1 MFSGRIEAIAHAVLF
16 NYSIL
21 FCVFLLFLKNILN
34 YLLFLHLNDQLIT
47 FSGQLQTWTGFFAFF
62 PHCDILNTAD
72 SCIYTLVSEYRI
84 IKTAVRDRFSSAGR
98 LFMKK
103 IAILGSTG
111 SIGRQT
117 LDVVREQKDIEVIA
131 LCARRS
137 VDLMEKQIREF
148 RPKRAVMWDE
158 DAAADLRVRVR
169 DLDVEVLS
177 GMEGIL
183 DTAAMDGYEFF
194 VTAIMGMVGVRPTV
208 AAIESGK
215 KIALANKE
223 TLVTAGHIIMP
234 LAAEK
239 RVPILP
245 VDSEHSAIFQ
255 SLNGE
260 KGNKIA
266 NIWLT
271 ASGGPFRGKTA
282 EEVKNMRPE
291 DALKHPTW
299 EMGQKITID
308 SSTLVNKGLEVIEAR
323 WLFDVAPAQIKVLV
337 HPQSIIH
344 SAVEFEDGAV
354 IAQLGVPDMRLPIQ
368 YALYY
373 PERRPMP
380 GDRLDFYALGQITF
394 EKPDME
400 TFPALRLAFD
410 AIKKGGNLPTA
421 FNAADEFAVQKF
433 LERKISFPEI
443 SEMIA
448 HSMESCRMIEN
459 PTLDEVFDTER
470 EVQEILSGW
479 RK

>member
-1 MFSGRIEAIAHAVLF
+1 
-16 NYSIL
+16 
-21 FCVFLLFLKNILN
+21 
-34 YLLFLHLNDQLIT
+34 
-47 FSGQLQTWTGFFAFF
+47 
-62 PHCDILNTAD
+62 
-72 SCIYTLVSEYRI
+72 
-84 IKTAVRDRFSSAGR
+84 
-98 LFMKK
+98 MKK

-117 LDVVREQKDIEVIA
+117 LDVAREQKDIEVVA

-137 VDLMEKQIREF
+137 VDLMEAQIREF
-148 RPKRAVMWDE
+148 RPRRAVMWDE
-158 DAAADLRVRVR
+158 DAAADLRIRVR
-169 DLDVEVLS
+169 DMDVEVLS

-183 DTAAMDGYEFF
+183 DTASMDGYEYF

-239 RVPILP
+239 GVPILP

-260 KGNKIA
+260 AGNRIA
-266 NIWLT
+266 KIWLT
-271 ASGGPFRGKTA
+271 ASGGPFRGRTA
-282 EEVKNMRPE
+282 EEIKNMKPE

-323 WLFDVAPAQIKVLV
+323 WLFDVDPAQIQVLV

-344 SAVEFEDGAV
+344 SAVEYEDGGI

-380 GDRLDFYALGQITF
+380 GERLDFYALGQITF
-394 EKPDME
+394 ERPDME
-400 TFPALRLAFD
+400 TFPALRLAYD
-410 AIKKGGNLPTA
+410 AIQKGGNIPTA

-443 SEMIA
+443 WEMIRC
-448 HSMESCRMIEN
+448 SMENCRFIEN
-459 PTLDEVFDTER
+459 PSLDQVFDTER
-470 EVQEILSGW
+470 AAQEILAGW
-479 RK
+479 RA

>member
-1 MFSGRIEAIAHAVLF
+1 
-16 NYSIL
+16 
-21 FCVFLLFLKNILN
+21 
-34 YLLFLHLNDQLIT
+34 
-47 FSGQLQTWTGFFAFF
+47 
-62 PHCDILNTAD
+62 
-72 SCIYTLVSEYRI
+72 
-84 IKTAVRDRFSSAGR
+84 
-98 LFMKK
+98 MKK

-117 LDVVREQKDIEVIA
+117 LDVAREQKDIEVVA
-131 LCARRS
+131 LCAGRS
-137 VDLMEKQIREF
+137 VDLMEAQIREF
-148 RPKRAVMWDE
+148 RPRRAVMWDE
-158 DAAADLRVRVR
+158 DAAADLRIRVR
-169 DLDVEVLS
+169 DMDVEVLS

-183 DTAAMDGYEFF
+183 DTASMDGYEYF

-234 LAAEK
+234 LAAQK
-239 RVPILP
+239 GVPILP

-260 KGNKIA
+260 AGNRIA
-266 NIWLT
+266 KIWLT
-271 ASGGPFRGKTA
+271 ASGGPFRGRTA
-282 EEVKNMRPE
+282 EEIKNMRPE

-323 WLFDVAPAQIKVLV
+323 WLFDVDPAQIQVLV

-344 SAVEFEDGAV
+344 SAVEYEDGGI

-380 GDRLDFYALGQITF
+380 GERLDFYALGQITF
-394 EKPDME
+394 ERPDME
-400 TFPALRLAFD
+400 TFPALRLAYD
-410 AIKKGGNLPTA
+410 AIQKGGNIPTA

-443 SEMIA
+443 WEMIRC
-448 HSMESCRMIEN
+448 SMENCRFIEN
-459 PTLDEVFDTER
+459 PSLDQVFDTER
-470 EVQEILSGW
+470 EVQEILAGW
-479 RK
+479 RA

>member
-1 MFSGRIEAIAHAVLF
+1 
-16 NYSIL
+16 
-21 FCVFLLFLKNILN
+21 
-34 YLLFLHLNDQLIT
+34 
-47 FSGQLQTWTGFFAFF
+47 
-62 PHCDILNTAD
+62 
-72 SCIYTLVSEYRI
+72 
-84 IKTAVRDRFSSAGR
+84 
-98 LFMKK
+98 MKK

-117 LDVVREQKDIEVIA
+117 LDVAREQKDIEVVA

-137 VDLMEKQIREF
+137 VDLMEAQIREF
-148 RPKRAVMWDE
+148 RPRRAVMWEE
-158 DAAADLRVRVR
+158 DAAADLRARVR

-183 DTAAMDGYEFF
+183 DTASMDGYEYF

-239 RVPILP
+239 GVPILP

-260 KGNKIA
+260 SGNKIA
-266 NIWLT
+266 KIWLT
-271 ASGGPFRGKTA
+271 ASGGPFRGRTA
-282 EEVKNMRPE
+282 EEIKNMRPE
-291 DALKHPTW
+291 DALRHPTW

-323 WLFDVAPAQIKVLV
+323 WLFDVDPSQIQVLV

-344 SAVEFEDGAV
+344 SAVEYEDGGI

-380 GDRLDFYALGQITF
+380 GERLDFYALGRITF
-394 EKPDME
+394 ERPDME
-400 TFPALRLAFD
+400 TFPALRYAFD
-410 AIKKGGNLPTA
+410 AIRKGGNIPTA
-421 FNAADEFAVQKF
+421 FNAADEYAVQKF
-433 LERKISFPEI
+433 LERRISFPEI
-443 SEMIA
+443 SEMIL
-448 HSMESCRMIEN
+448 HSMETCRFIEN
-459 PTLDEVFDTER
+459 PTLDEIFDTER
-470 EVQEILSGW
+470 EVQEILAAW
-479 RK
+479 NK

>member
-1 MFSGRIEAIAHAVLF
+1 
-16 NYSIL
+16 
-21 FCVFLLFLKNILN
+21 
-34 YLLFLHLNDQLIT
+34 
-47 FSGQLQTWTGFFAFF
+47 
-62 PHCDILNTAD
+62 
-72 SCIYTLVSEYRI
+72 
-84 IKTAVRDRFSSAGR
+84 
-98 LFMKK
+98 MKK

-117 LDVVREQKDIEVIA
+117 LDVAREQKDIEVVA

-137 VDLMEKQIREF
+137 VDLMEAQIREF
-148 RPKRAVMWDE
+148 RPRRAVMWEE
-158 DAAADLRVRVR
+158 DAAADLRTRVR

-177 GMEGIL
+177 GMDGIL
-183 DTAAMDGYEFF
+183 DTASMDGYEYF

-223 TLVTAGHIIMP
+223 TLVTAGHIIMS

-239 RVPILP
+239 GVPILP

-260 KGNKIA
+260 SGNKIA
-266 NIWLT
+266 KIWLT
-271 ASGGPFRGKTA
+271 ASGGPFRGRTA
-282 EEVKNMRPE
+282 EEIKNMRPE
-291 DALKHPTW
+291 DALRHPTW

-323 WLFDVAPAQIKVLV
+323 WLFDVDPSQIQVLV

-344 SAVEFEDGAV
+344 SAVEYEDGGI

-380 GDRLDFYALGQITF
+380 GERLDFYALGRITF
-394 EKPDME
+394 ERPDMK
-400 TFPALRLAFD
+400 TFPALRYAFD
-410 AIKKGGNLPTA
+410 AIRKGGNIPTA
-421 FNAADEFAVQKF
+421 FNAADEYAVQKF
-433 LERKISFPEI
+433 LERRISFPEI
-443 SEMIA
+443 SEMIL
-448 HSMESCRMIEN
+448 HSMETCRFIEN
-459 PTLDEVFDTER
+459 PTLDEIFETER
-470 EVQEILSGW
+470 EVQEILAAW
-479 RK
+479 KK

>member
-1 MFSGRIEAIAHAVLF
+1 
-16 NYSIL
+16 
-21 FCVFLLFLKNILN
+21 
-34 YLLFLHLNDQLIT
+34 
-47 FSGQLQTWTGFFAFF
+47 
-62 PHCDILNTAD
+62 
-72 SCIYTLVSEYRI
+72 
-84 IKTAVRDRFSSAGR
+84 
-98 LFMKK
+98 MKK

-117 LDVVREQKDIEVIA
+117 LDVAREQKDIEVVA

-137 VDLMEKQIREF
+137 VDLMERQIREF

-158 DAAADLRVRVR
+158 DAAADLRTRVR

-183 DTAAMDGYEFF
+183 DTASMDGYEYF

-239 RVPILP
+239 GVPILP

-260 KGNKIA
+260 SGNKIA
-266 NIWLT
+266 KIWLT
-271 ASGGPFRGKTA
+271 ASGGPFRGRTA
-282 EEVKNMRPE
+282 EEIRNMRPE

-323 WLFDVAPAQIKVLV
+323 WLFDVDPSQIQVLV

-344 SAVEFEDGAV
+344 SAVEYEDGAI
-354 IAQLGVPDMRLPIQ
+354 IAQMGVPDMRLPIQ

-380 GDRLDFYALGQITF
+380 GERLDFYALGQITF
-394 EKPDME
+394 ERPDME
-400 TFPALRLAFD
+400 TFPALGLAYD

-433 LERKISFPEI
+433 LDRKISFPEI
-443 SEMIA
+443 WEMIRC
-448 HSMESCRMIEN
+448 SMDTCRFIEN
-459 PTLDEVFDTER
+459 PSLDEILDTER
-470 EVQEILSGW
+470 EVQEILAGW

>member
-1 MFSGRIEAIAHAVLF
+1 
-16 NYSIL
+16 
-21 FCVFLLFLKNILN
+21 
-34 YLLFLHLNDQLIT
+34 
-47 FSGQLQTWTGFFAFF
+47 
-62 PHCDILNTAD
+62 
-72 SCIYTLVSEYRI
+72 
-84 IKTAVRDRFSSAGR
+84 
-98 LFMKK
+98 MKK

-117 LDVVREQKDIEVIA
+117 LDVAREQKDIEVVA

-137 VDLMEKQIREF
+137 VDLMEAQIREF
-148 RPKRAVMWDE
+148 RPRRAVMWEE
-158 DAAADLRVRVR
+158 DAAADLRTRVR

-183 DTAAMDGYEFF
+183 DTASMDGYEYF

-223 TLVTAGHIIMP
+223 TLVTAGHIIMS

-239 RVPILP
+239 GVPILP

-260 KGNKIA
+260 SGNKIA
-266 NIWLT
+266 KIWLT
-271 ASGGPFRGKTA
+271 ASGGPFRGRTT
-282 EEVKNMRPE
+282 EEIKNMRPE
-291 DALKHPTW
+291 DALRHPTW

-323 WLFDVAPAQIKVLV
+323 WLFDVDPSQIQVLV

-344 SAVEFEDGAV
+344 SAVEYEDGGI

-380 GDRLDFYALGQITF
+380 GERLDFYALGRITF
-394 EKPDME
+394 ERPDME
-400 TFPALRLAFD
+400 TFPALRYAFD
-410 AIKKGGNLPTA
+410 AIRKGGNIPTA

-443 SEMIA
+443 SEMIL
-448 HSMESCRMIEN
+448 HSMETCRFIED
-459 PTLDEVFDTER
+459 PTLDEIFETES
-470 EVQEILSGW
+470 EVQEILAGW
-479 RK
+479 KK